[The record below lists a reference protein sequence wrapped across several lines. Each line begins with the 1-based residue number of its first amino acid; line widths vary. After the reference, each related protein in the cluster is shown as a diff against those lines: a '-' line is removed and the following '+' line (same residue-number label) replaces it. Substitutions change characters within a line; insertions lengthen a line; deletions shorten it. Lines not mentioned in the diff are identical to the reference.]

1 MTRLNYRLPSCHYD
15 SREGIVLIKA
25 CAWLVVLTW
34 GNPDLL
40 GALVALVQRIA
51 P

>member
-1 MTRLNYRLPSCHYD
+1 MNYRNLFPPTNHDC
-15 SREGIVLIKA
+15 REGIVLIKS

-40 GALVALVQRIA
+40 GAIVALIQNIT